1 MRWEGKEGG
10 GDLLAVK
17 AAAVV
22 LGQGGEGG
30 AHLPALRRAVARQVV
45 GVIIAQGQEALQAGT
60 AVVRPS
66 TVVAMRQQ
74 QHQP

>member
-1 MRWEGKEGG
+1 MVFGE
-10 GDLLAVK
+10 
-17 AAAVV
+17 
-22 LGQGGEGG
+22 GGEGG
-30 AHLPALRRAVARQVV
+30 AHLAALGRAVARQVV

-66 TVVAMRQQ
+66 TVVAVRQQ